1 MTAAPGIL
9 SGSPQPPAGNA
20 QRVNAAP
27 ALAKT
32 MWTEADFAAMNWHD
46 AAVHA
51 IALESAPPRSSRLLV
66 DLDYIVERVPPE
78 GPAGAASFWV
88 CPATLVFGEAR
99 DLAADVNRP
108 GPGFELILDAIRRSG
123 PDEDGTFVWNLV
135 GRLFS
140 IGLRASGFTQY
151 LRRAPVCAAGP
162 RLSAGERGGLSF
174 DERGYAR

>member
-1 MTAAPGIL
+1 MSTGPTFFKAD
-9 SGSPQPPAGNA
+9 
-20 QRVNAAP
+20 
-27 ALAKT
+27 
-32 MWTEADFAAMNWHD
+32 WTDADFDQMGWHD
-46 AAVHA
+46 CAVHA
-51 IALESAPPRSSRLLV
+51 LAFETAPYCQRLLV

-78 GPAGAASFWV
+78 GPAGAAGFWV

-140 IGLRASGFTQY
+140 IGLRASGFTPY